1 MPLIRT
7 LRKLR
12 RMSPHEILWRISEK
26 LQMARER
33 RQAGRGRLT
42 GSRPSAPTGQAGWLL
57 QKAAQLVPGASRP
70 ELDRLAQ
77 QFPDVHLRL
86 KQGVQQRLAQL
97 AAGTWNC
104 LGQPCDLRGPVDW
117 SRDPVTGY
125 RWPLDFYDD
134 VPIYELPDGVDVKP
148 VWELGRHQFLFTLGA
163 GWLVTGDERHA
174 TEARRL
180 LLDWI
185 ETNPL
190 FLGVHW
196 TSALEPG
203 MRVISWLWTLAA
215 LSEWPGWSP
224 DDLARIAQSLEEHG
238 TFLSAHYSLY
248 SSPYNH
254 LIGEAAALYL
264 LGHWIDSPH
273 SAGWRR
279 QGADILLQ
287 HGPKQF
293 HADGVCVEQAM
304 GYQFYTLLF
313 LTLAWCAA
321 GPGGGE
327 LAPLEPLLRS
337 AWNAAAAFQQPDG
350 LWPPFGDID
359 SARTLP
365 VIPAEPWD
373 FSGLCGVGAV
383 LFADPAARTAAGP
396 PGEELIWLRG
406 TAGVEALLRL
416 RGTEPGATVR
426 RLPDAGY
433 AVFRA
438 PADPGDWLLVD
449 AGPIAGG
456 LFADSTPS
464 AAHGHADLLQVLVH
478 VGGEPFLVD
487 SGMSTYG
494 GPREVVDWYRDV
506 RAHNTLS
513 IEGAPVARHA
523 GRLAWS
529 HVCPQHRLEAAD
541 RTDLWLAHLGCQPGP
556 GVFADRYVLMIPGIG
571 LWLADHVRTPDARR
585 VDWSF
590 NLSEN
595 AARDLGP
602 QLVAGE
608 RLPTRPW
615 PLGVASSQGAVQWS
629 VLRGAAGG
637 VEGWRGLEYGKRFP
651 GTQLRGQATCPGEMV
666 VVFAFT
672 PRDSQVRA
680 AVRLGGRDVG
690 SVPDLGGERTSVA
703 SAGAAPD
710 GWSLL
715 GGGWDC
721 DLAWGSSAPP
731 GGGDWEPLGGTGW
744 RCWRRRVGVRT
755 SSDVRKDQPGRS
767 G

>member
-1 MPLIRT
+1 
-7 LRKLR
+7 
-12 RMSPHEILWRISEK
+12 MSPHEIVWRIAEK
-26 LQMARER
+26 LRMKRER
-33 RQAGRGRLT
+33 RLT
-42 GSRPSAPTGQAGWLL
+42 AKVRPWRSGPSSAMREARSLL
-57 QKAAQLVPGASRP
+57 SQAAQLVPGASRA
-70 ELDRLAQ
+70 ELDQLAQ
-77 QFPDVHLRL
+77 RFPDIHHRL
-86 KQGVQQRLAQL
+86 KHGLLQRLSQL

-104 LGQPCDLRGPVDW
+104 LGQPSDLRGPVDW
-117 SRDPVTGY
+117 NRDPATGY

-134 VPIYELPDGVDVKP
+134 LAIYELPDGVDVKL

-174 TEARRL
+174 VEARRL

-185 ETNPL
+185 GANPL

-215 LSEWPGWSP
+215 LSGWSGWSP

-254 LIGEAAALYL
+254 LIGEGAALYL
-264 LGHWIDSPH
+264 LGRWLESPR
-273 SAGWRR
+273 SAEWRR
-279 QGADILLQ
+279 QGAEILLR

-304 GYQFYTLLF
+304 GYQFYTLMF

-350 LWPPFGDID
+350 MWPPFGDID

-365 VIPAEPWD
+365 IIPVEPWD

-383 LFADPAARTAAGP
+383 LFPDPASRTAAGS
-396 PGEELIWLRG
+396 PGEELFWLRG
-406 TAGVEALLRL
+406 TAGVEALL
-416 RGTEPGATVR
+416 GQPATEPAATVR
-426 RLPDAGY
+426 WLPDAGY
-433 AVFRA
+433 AVFRSA
-438 PADPGDWLLVD
+438 ADPGDWLLVD

-456 LFADSTPS
+456 LFADATPS
-464 AAHGHADLLQVLVH
+464 AAHGHADLLQVLAH

-494 GPREVVDWYRDV
+494 GPREVVDWYRDA
-506 RAHNTLS
+506 RAHNTLT

-529 HVCPQHRLEAAD
+529 HVCPQYRLEVSD
-541 RTDLWLAHLGCQPGP
+541 RTDLWLARGSYQPSP
-556 GVFADRYVLMIPGIG
+556 EVFADRYVLMIPGIG
-571 LWLADHVRTPDARR
+571 LWLADHVRTPAARR

-590 NLSEN
+590 NLSDN
-595 AARDLGP
+595 AARGLGP
-602 QLVAGE
+602 DLPAGE
-608 RLPTRPW
+608 RILTRPW
-615 PLGVASSQGAVQWS
+615 PLEVASSRGAVQWS
-629 VLRGAAGG
+629 VLRGTADE
-637 VEGWRGLEYGKRFP
+637 VEGWRGWEYGRRFP
-651 GTQLRGQATCPGEMV
+651 GTQLRGQATCPGELV
-666 VVFAFT
+666 VLFAFT

-680 AVRLGGRDVG
+680 TIRLGDVEVGGVEVGGGPEAAGALQSVG
-690 SVPDLGGERTSVA
+690 SVGLPAE
-703 SAGAAPD
+703 
-710 GWSLL
+710 GWSIR
-715 GGGWDC
+715 GQGWDC
-721 DLAWGSSAPP
+721 DLSWGTNAPV
-731 GGGDWEPLGGTGW
+731 GGGNWEPLGGAGW
-744 RCWRRRVGVRT
+744 RCWRRRVDAPASGHDRRDD
-755 SSDVRKDQPGRS
+755 SGRL